1 MRADM
6 PTSKKKNTP
15 TKPRDFV
22 AELHAL
28 MDESAAIQRKIT
40 QVAEEYVAD
49 LNRQVKALAS

>member
-1 MRADM
+1 M